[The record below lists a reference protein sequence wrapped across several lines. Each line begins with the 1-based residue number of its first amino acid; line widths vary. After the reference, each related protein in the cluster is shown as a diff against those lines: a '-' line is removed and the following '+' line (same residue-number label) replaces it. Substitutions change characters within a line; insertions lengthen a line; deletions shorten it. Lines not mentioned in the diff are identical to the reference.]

1 VVPENYKTPSRHEK
15 HCISDLGALRLWLLN
30 HTIGK
35 TMNLNQFAQMRG
47 FQHAHSTG
55 GDFLIDI
62 ALNGEQGDEFRE
74 TLKLKRIQ
82 FDTVP
87 QLSDDLENVCALL
100 ECSKREFLELAV
112 RDAINRAGEVF
123 MDSYKDAT
131 GRDFMDVY
139 GVKDGE

>member
-1 VVPENYKTPSRHEK
+1 VVPENYKTFSRHEK
-15 HCISDLGALRLWLLN
+15 HCISDLCVLRLWFIN
-30 HTIGK
+30 YTIGK
-35 TMNLNQFAQMRG
+35 TMNLKQFAQMRG

-55 GDFLIDI
+55 GDLLIDS
-62 ALNGEQGDEFRE
+62 ALNGEQGDEIRD

-123 MDSYKDAT
+123 MDSFKEAT
-131 GRDFMDVY
+131 GREFMDVY